1 MKELYEESIL
11 ELMKLEK
18 LPTWREWNKIAKEKT
33 LMSHNSMRAYA
44 GQNFNIIYRDAKRR
58 AIKESLKNH

>member
-1 MKELYEESIL
+1 MEKLYEESIL

-33 LMSHNSMRAYA
+33 LMSHNFMRAFSVK
-44 GQNFNIIYRDAKRR
+44 NFNLIYRDAKKI
-58 AIKESLKNH
+58 AAKSKKSN

>member
-1 MKELYEESIL
+1 MENLYEESIL

-44 GQNFNIIYRDAKRR
+44 RKNFNLIYRDAKRI
-58 AIKESLKNH
+58 ATKSKKSN

>member
-33 LMSHNSMRAYA
+33 LMSHNSMRAFS
-44 GQNFNIIYRDAKRR
+44 GKIFNLIYRDAKRI
-58 AIKESLKNH
+58 AVKSKKSN

>member
-1 MKELYEESIL
+1 MEKLYEESIL

-33 LMSHNSMRAYA
+33 LMSHNSMRAFS
-44 GQNFNIIYRDAKRR
+44 GKNFNLIYRDAKRR
-58 AIKESLKNH
+58 VSKEKIKK

>member
-18 LPTWREWNKIAKEKT
+18 LPTWREWNKIAKENT
-33 LMSHNSMRAYA
+33 LMSHNSMRAFS
-44 GQNFNIIYRDAKRR
+44 GKNFNLIYRDAKRR
-58 AIKESLKNH
+58 AVKSKKSN

>member
-1 MKELYEESIL
+1 MENLYEESIL

-33 LMSHNSMRAYA
+33 LIWFIEM
-44 GQNFNIIYRDAKRR
+44 Q
-58 AIKESLKNH
+58 KEEQQKNH

>member
-33 LMSHNSMRAYA
+33 LMSHNSMRAFA
-44 GQNFNIIYRDAKRR
+44 GKNFNLIYRDAKRR
-58 AIKESLKNH
+58 AAESKKSN

>member
-44 GQNFNIIYRDAKRR
+44 GKNFNLIYRDAKRR
-58 AIKESLKNH
+58 ASKNAKKDN